1 VGEAAASRRVEVR
14 SQVTGVILA
23 RPYAEGTDVA
33 KGTLLFRI
41 DPTTYEAAYR
51 SAQARLANAD
61 RNLARLK
68 SLLASRAIAQKDV
81 DDAQQA
87 FDQAQATADQTKKD
101 YEDTFVRAEISGRAG
116 RALLE
121 LGARV
126 TGPSDLLTTVE
137 QVDPVYVNF
146 SPSDQDV
153 LRWRRDIATRR
164 LLVPSRVLAVQ
175 VTLADG
181 SVFPGT
187 GQLNFVDLALQP
199 ATGTLSLRAEL
210 RNPQHVLLPGQFVRV
225 RLLGLKRPDAILVPQ
240 RAVQRSLGGAFVYVV
255 GDSNRVAARDV
266 VATSWERGGWLI
278 EQGLRAGDRV
288 VVDGVQKV
296 AQSGPI
302 IQPKPAA
309 TFIGVAPHNHD
320 ISTTGVGS
328 DQLQLILN
336 RIVLLVG
343 GHPNILGRPNGA
355 LQDRASLDLLQS
367 KSSLAA
373 RRQLEQTMRA
383 ELAGLL
389 ALPNVGDIRQVG
401 LAAGIELVKHWRTR
415 QPFELRERAGIR
427 VCESLARRGV
437 LTRAIG
443 NVIVLMPPYNTTP
456 LQTRTIA
463 HALAEAIEELQHRG
477 PRRS

>member
-1 VGEAAASRRVEVR
+1 MKRLSSRVTSAAVVAVALLLVGAAAARRRPAAAPAAPPAPEVSVLTVVPETVTARYEYVGQAAASRSVEVR
-14 SQVTGVILA
+14 SQVTGVIVA

-61 RNLARLK
+61 RTLARLK
-68 SLLASRAIAQKDV
+68 PLLTARAVAQKDV

-87 FDQAQATADQTKKD
+87 FDQAQAAVDQTKKD

-199 ATGTLSLRAEL
+199 ATGTLSLRAEF
-210 RNPQHVLLPGQFVRV
+210 RNPRHVLLPGQFVRLHFV
-225 RLLGLKRPDAILVPQ
+225 GLKRPDAILVPQ
-240 RAVQRSLGGAFVYVV
+240 RAVQRGLAGAFVYVLV
-255 GDSNRVAARDV
+255 DSNRVAVQDV
-266 VATSWERGGWLI
+266 VATSWEHGTWLI
-278 EQGLRAGDRV
+278 ERGLRAGARV

-296 AQSGPI
+296 AAGQ
-302 IQPKPAA
+302 
-309 TFIGVAPHNHD
+309 
-320 ISTTGVGS
+320 
-328 DQLQLILN
+328 
-336 RIVLLVG
+336 
-343 GHPNILGRPNGA
+343 
-355 LQDRASLDLLQS
+355 RA
-367 KSSLAA
+367 
-373 RRQLEQTMRA
+373 
-383 ELAGLL
+383 
-389 ALPNVGDIRQVG
+389 
-401 LAAGIELVKHWRTR
+401 
-415 QPFELRERAGIR
+415 
-427 VCESLARRGV
+427 
-437 LTRAIG
+437 
-443 NVIVLMPPYNTTP
+443 TP
-456 LQTRTIA
+456 LAYNRAADSSVASGGDSAVIA
-463 HALAEAIEELQHRG
+463 APSAPPKIKVT
-477 PRRS
+477 P

>member
-1 VGEAAASRRVEVR
+1 
-14 SQVTGVILA
+14 
-23 RPYAEGTDVA
+23 
-33 KGTLLFRI
+33 
-41 DPTTYEAAYR
+41 
-51 SAQARLANAD
+51 
-61 RNLARLK
+61 
-68 SLLASRAIAQKDV
+68 
-81 DDAQQA
+81 
-87 FDQAQATADQTKKD
+87 
-101 YEDTFVRAEISGRAG
+101 VRAEISGRAG
-116 RALLE
+116 RARLE

-181 SVFPGT
+181 SIFPGT

-199 ATGTLSLRAEL
+199 ATGTLSLRAEF

-296 AQSGPI
+296 APG
-302 IQPKPAA
+302 QPAKPLTYRPAVD
-309 TFIGVAPHNHD
+309 T
-320 ISTTGVGS
+320 ST
-328 DQLQLILN
+328 
-336 RIVLLVG
+336 
-343 GHPNILGRPNGA
+343 A
-355 LQDRASLDLLQS
+355 
-367 KSSLAA
+367 
-373 RRQLEQTMRA
+373 
-383 ELAGLL
+383 
-389 ALPNVGDIRQVG
+389 
-401 LAAGIELVKHWRTR
+401 AAGDSALIAA
-415 QPFELRERAGIR
+415 PSA
-427 VCESLARRGV
+427 
-437 LTRAIG
+437 
-443 NVIVLMPPYNTTP
+443 PPKIKT
-456 LQTRTIA
+456 
-463 HALAEAIEELQHRG
+463 G
-477 PRRS
+477 PP

>member
-1 VGEAAASRRVEVR
+1 MIWCRGPGHVTSATWALAGVAVLLGGLGGWACRRPAPAVPPPPEVSVLTVAPETVSAHYEFVGEAAASRRVEVR

-199 ATGTLSLRAEL
+199 ATGTLSLRAEF

-296 AQSGPI
+296 APG
-302 IQPKPAA
+302 QPAKPLTYRPAVD
-309 TFIGVAPHNHD
+309 T
-320 ISTTGVGS
+320 ST
-328 DQLQLILN
+328 
-336 RIVLLVG
+336 
-343 GHPNILGRPNGA
+343 A
-355 LQDRASLDLLQS
+355 
-367 KSSLAA
+367 
-373 RRQLEQTMRA
+373 
-383 ELAGLL
+383 
-389 ALPNVGDIRQVG
+389 
-401 LAAGIELVKHWRTR
+401 AAGDSALIAA
-415 QPFELRERAGIR
+415 PSA
-427 VCESLARRGV
+427 
-437 LTRAIG
+437 
-443 NVIVLMPPYNTTP
+443 PPKIKT
-456 LQTRTIA
+456 
-463 HALAEAIEELQHRG
+463 G
-477 PRRS
+477 PP